1 MQGTQDQSL
10 AAELRSHSAALRGL
24 PPASP
29 QKRRNKLTQ
38 HCKSTTIKKFVFKCR
53 VSVGMMKRFWKQRVV
68 MVVNTVNI
76 INVIEMHTQKLLKW
90 HVYFIMEKYG
100 KN

>member
-1 MQGTQDQSL
+1 
-10 AAELRSHSAALRGL
+10 
-24 PPASP
+24 
-29 QKRRNKLTQ
+29 
-38 HCKSTTIKKFVFKCR
+38 
-53 VSVGMMKRFWKQRVV
+53 MMKRFWKQRVV